1 MQYSE
6 KNREEQEQGNNR
18 SSLSVPLDL
27 IQDPYKNDFASVCG
41 KFNPCLFS
49 QQTCVGC
56 PPPLPAPTHSL
67 VVPTSCGG
75 GKPRSSKGS
84 CVTGSLSPTGKG
96 RDNVGEGTEA
106 GEGEQSAIEGRDKE
120 SLSRDSG
127 QMTTCRAHAPSWGQ
141 NKHRDP
147 RPGSQDGGLEKR
159 RSLEMRLRVLSG
171 LGFYPRY
178 TGKPT
183 EGFVCW
189 FL

>member
-27 IQDPYKNDFASVCG
+27 IQDPYKNDFASVCW

-49 QQTCVGC
+49 QQTCVEC
-56 PPPLPAPTHSL
+56 PSTPRPHTFSCSPNL
-67 VVPTSCGG
+67 VWRS
-75 GKPRSSKGS
+75 KPQSSKGS

-106 GEGEQSAIEGRDKE
+106 GEGELSSIEGQDKE

-127 QMTTCRAHAPSWGQ
+127 QMTTCRAHAPS
-141 NKHRDP
+141 
-147 RPGSQDGGLEKR
+147 
-159 RSLEMRLRVLSG
+159 
-171 LGFYPRY
+171 
-178 TGKPT
+178 
-183 EGFVCW
+183 
-189 FL
+189 

>member
-1 MQYSE
+1 MILHLFAGNSTLVYS
-6 KNREEQEQGNNR
+6 
-18 SSLSVPLDL
+18 
-27 IQDPYKNDFASVCG
+27 ASRHVLG
-41 KFNPCLFS
+41 A
-49 QQTCVGC
+49 
-56 PPPLPAPTHSL
+56 PPLPAPTHSL

-106 GEGEQSAIEGRDKE
+106 GEGEQSAIEGWDKE

-147 RPGSQDGGLEKR
+147 RPGNQHGGLEKR
-159 RSLEMRLRVLSG
+159 RRLEMRLRVLSG

>member
-6 KNREEQEQGNNR
+6 KNRKEQEQGNNR

-49 QQTCVGC
+49 QQTCVEY
-56 PPPLPAPTHSL
+56 PPTPRPHTFSFSPNL
-67 VVPTSCGG
+67 VWRS
-75 GKPRSSKGS
+75 KPQSSKGS

-106 GEGEQSAIEGRDKE
+106 GEGEQSSIEGQDKE

-127 QMTTCRAHAPSWGQ
+127 QMTTCRAHAPS
-141 NKHRDP
+141 
-147 RPGSQDGGLEKR
+147 
-159 RSLEMRLRVLSG
+159 
-171 LGFYPRY
+171 
-178 TGKPT
+178 
-183 EGFVCW
+183 
-189 FL
+189 